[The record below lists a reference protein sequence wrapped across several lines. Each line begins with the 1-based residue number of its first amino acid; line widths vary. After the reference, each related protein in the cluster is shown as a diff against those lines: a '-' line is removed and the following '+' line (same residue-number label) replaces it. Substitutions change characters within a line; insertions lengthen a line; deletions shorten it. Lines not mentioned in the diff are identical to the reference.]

1 MRTPWQTVCCGAMSF
16 LLSACAGMGPS
27 PIDTGATK
35 EMEQQLRAARGVEEG
50 QPGKPVPPPA
60 AVMQELVPAM
70 AAGSMA
76 HPEEE
81 RFDIAVSDLPAR
93 EFFKGLVQGTP
104 YNMVVHPEVVGNISL
119 ELKNVTLNQV
129 MDLTRQLYGYD
140 FKLQDGIYKVLPST
154 MRSEIYQINYLNVK
168 RKGASDIMV
177 SSGQLSS
184 SVSSSSAGGSSSSSS
199 NNSGSTTT
207 NAVLSRITTETESD
221 FWQSLQQVLL
231 TIVGTGDGRTVV
243 TNGSAGIVMV
253 KAMPDELRAVEDY
266 LKQSE
271 LILQRQVVLEAKIL
285 EVELSKGYE
294 QGINW
299 SYFDEFSSQLDLNG
313 DPTKSLTLGQ
323 TSDLLTNTNI
333 EGIFSAALRI
343 NDFTTFIQLL
353 GKQGSVQVLS
363 SPRIATI
370 NNQKAV
376 IKVGTDEFFV
386 TGIETNNDN
395 NSDQT
400 TTDVE
405 ITPFFSGIALDV
417 TPQIGDQGDITLH
430 VHPTVSDVADQ
441 TKTISIGD
449 NDLILPL
456 ALSTV
461 RETDSVIKAR
471 NGQVVVIGGLIQ
483 TITEDNS
490 AEVPLLADI
499 PWLGEAFKQKR
510 QSEKKSELVILI
522 RPIISDPAS
531 LKTDLEQSEQRF
543 GKLRT
548 QIEADYQNQ

>member
-1 MRTPWQTVCCGAMSF
+1 MITPWQTVCCGAMCF
-16 LLSACAGMGPS
+16 LLSACAGMDFS
-27 PIDTGATK
+27 PIDTSATK
-35 EMEQQLRAARGVEEG
+35 EMEQQLRTAGGIEEG
-50 QPGKPVPPPA
+50 LSAKPEPPPA
-60 AVMQELVPAM
+60 AVVQELVPAM
-70 AAGSMA
+70 ATHPMA
-76 HPEEE
+76 QPEEE
-81 RFDIAVSDLPAR
+81 RFDITVNDLPTR

-129 MDLTRQLYGYD
+129 MDVTRQLYGYD
-140 FKLQDGIYKVLPST
+140 FKLQAGIYKVLPRT
-154 MRSEIYQINYLNVK
+154 MRTEIYQINYLNVK

-184 SVSSSSAGGSSSSSS
+184 SVSDSSSGGASSS
-199 NNSGSTTT
+199 NNSGNTTT

-221 FWQSLQQVLL
+221 FWPSLQQVLL
-231 TIVGTGDGRTVV
+231 TIVGSGGGRIVV

-253 KAMPDELRAVEDY
+253 KAMPDELRSVEDY

-299 SYFDEFSSQLDLNG
+299 SYFDEFSNQLDLNG

-323 TSDLLTNTNI
+323 TSDLLSNTNI

-343 NDFTTFIQLL
+343 NDFSTFIQLL

-376 IKVGTDEFFV
+376 IKVGADEFFV

-430 VHPTVSDVADQ
+430 VHPTVSDVSDQ

-483 TITEDNS
+483 TVTKDDS
-490 AEVPLLADI
+490 AEVPLLANI

-522 RPIISDPAS
+522 RPVISDPAS
-531 LKTDLEQSEQRF
+531 LKADLEQSEQRF

-548 QIEADYQNQ
+548 QIEADYRDQ

>member
-1 MRTPWQTVCCGAMSF
+1 MRTTWQAICCGAMSF
-16 LLSACAGMGPS
+16 VLSACAGMGPS
-27 PIDTGATK
+27 PVDTSAAK
-35 EMEQQLRAARGVEEG
+35 EVEQQLRAARGMDES
-50 QPGKPVPPPA
+50 PGSKPLVPPA
-60 AVMQELVPAM
+60 AVTQELIPALGASPM
-70 AAGSMA
+70 GR
-76 HPEEE
+76 PEEE
-81 RFDIAVSDLPAR
+81 RFDITVNDLPAR

-104 YNMVVHPEVVGNISL
+104 YNMVVHPEVMGNISL

-129 MDLTRQLYGYD
+129 MDITRQLYGYD
-140 FKLQDGIYKVLPST
+140 FKLVDGIYKVLPST

-168 RKGASDIMV
+168 RKGASDILV

-184 SVSSSSAGGSSSSSS
+184 SVSSSSAGSSSNSSS
-199 NNSGSTTT
+199 NNSGTTT
-207 NAVLSRITTETESD
+207 TSAVLSRITTETESD
-221 FWQSLQQVLL
+221 FWTTLQQILL

-253 KAMPDELRAVEDY
+253 KAMPEELRAVENY

-299 SYFDEFSSQLDLNG
+299 SYFDEFTSQLDLNG

-323 TSDLLTNTNI
+323 SSALLSNTNV

-430 VHPTVSDVADQ
+430 VHPTVSEVEDQ
-441 TKTISIGD
+441 TKTISIGSD
-449 NDLILPL
+449 DLILPL

-483 TITEDNS
+483 TVTKDET

-522 RPIISDPAS
+522 RPVISDPAS
-531 LKTDLEQSEQRF
+531 LKTDLEQSEGRF
-543 GKLRT
+543 SKLRT
-548 QIEADYQNQ
+548 QIEADYQ